1 LIKPLKIY
9 VFKFIIS
16 KIPFGRRKFQEEI
29 SKIEKKFY
37 EDMDKN
43 TYKKQLTLPLGG
55 LKLNTIKERLET
67 WMKKDDSLSSSGK
80 ISGTKYVDNKEY
92 EKFMKEFSKEFA
104 FHNLLHFDI
113 YHACRQMEAEILAM
127 TGDLLNAGKDIYGTT
142 TSGGTESI
150 CMALFT
156 YREWARD
163 VKGIMEP
170 EVIICET
177 AHVAFDKAA
186 HYYGIKVV
194 KIPFNEKTGKIR
206 LDLLKRAINHNTIC
220 IVGSAPNFPHG
231 IIDPI
236 PEMATLAKRHKIG
249 LHVDGCLGGFLI
261 VFAKTLELELPK
273 FDFSLDGV
281 TSISIDHHKYGFAP
295 KGVSAI
301 FYKTK
306 ELRRYQYFST
316 TTWPGG
322 LYLTPN
328 AMGSRSGA
336 PIAGAWFA
344 MVYLGYN
351 GYKEN
356 ANMVFSAVE
365 KIKKGIQK
373 VKELEVIGDPIICVV
388 SFKSIVKWL
397 NIFALD
403 QALHQ
408 KGWILAGVQKPAA
421 IHFGVTL
428 ANSKQ
433 ADDFLVD
440 LDECIEDIRQNP
452 KKFKGGNMAAMY
464 GTANMIPDERT
475 VEDVT
480 KLVCD
485 CMLKI

>member
-1 LIKPLKIY
+1 MHPEELRPRKLVWPLQAMPLARAMGLSYALLIVY
-9 VFKFIIS
+9 VSLNPFDFDFSNGLSAWAWLDAPTPRFITLFDVLANILAY
-16 KIPFGRRKFQEEI
+16 IPF
-29 SKIEKKFY
+29 
-37 EDMDKN
+37 
-43 TYKKQLTLPLGG
+43 
-55 LKLNTIKERLET
+55 
-67 WMKKDDSLSSSGK
+67 
-80 ISGTKYVDNKEY
+80 
-92 EKFMKEFSKEFA
+92 
-104 FHNLLHFDI
+104 
-113 YHACRQMEAEILAM
+113 
-127 TGDLLNAGKDIYGTT
+127 
-142 TSGGTESI
+142 
-150 CMALFT
+150 
-156 YREWARD
+156 
-163 VKGIMEP
+163 
-170 EVIICET
+170 
-177 AHVAFDKAA
+177 
-186 HYYGIKVV
+186 
-194 KIPFNEKTGKIR
+194 
-206 LDLLKRAINHNTIC
+206 
-220 IVGSAPNFPHG
+220 
-231 IIDPI
+231 
-236 PEMATLAKRHKIG
+236 
-249 LHVDGCLGGFLI
+249 GFLI
-261 VFAKTLELELPK
+261 VFAKALELELPK

-388 SFKSIVKWL
+388 SFKSVAKWL
-397 NIFALD
+397 NIYALD

-408 KGWILAGVQKPAA
+408 KGWLLAGVQKPAA
-421 IHFGVTL
+421 IHFGVTV

-440 LDECIEDIRQNP
+440 LDECIEDIRENP
-452 KKFKGGNMAAMY
+452 KKFKGGKMAAMY
-464 GTANMIPDERT
+464 GTTSMIPDERT